1 MAFGA
6 LAIFLLPLLS
16 PYIEPREAG
25 LQFLSQLLIFLALFP
40 LINALFDWLSLGLTR
55 TLLRWALAA
64 MQAGRAWLASLIGL
78 GDLAVALLFLLALA
92 MTATA
97 LLQVMNNAMP
107 AQIQDAGFDLPKV
120 FEAFCQPGIA
130 WKYSWIY
137 FTLFSTLAPTLM
149 HVAAGGFALV
159 LQGGGET
166 KRRKFIALLDTNFA
180 DSREDR
186 MACARYLVF
195 RRFLGALL
203 TLLVFLGLAAIV
215 TVVLPGFGEG
225 IVAACRWVANLL
237 DGDIPAC

>member
-107 AQIQDAGFDLPKV
+107 AQFQDAGFDLPKV
-120 FEAFCQPGIA
+120 FEDFCQPGIA

-166 KRRKFIALLDTNFA
+166 KRRKFIALLDTNFG